1 MKLSEREQKF
11 LEAILEYSEEL
22 AKIDGSRTVKLLRE
36 EGFPVE
42 GLETVKKRTGL
53 APEQDIIPSLK
64 ERGLLEQE
72 TRKEKRTITEPD
84 AYGFQEEEVD
94 YLMLSEE
101 LLEWLSNQK

>member
-11 LEAILEYSEEL
+11 LEAILEYAEEL
-22 AKIDGSRTVKLLRE
+22 ARIDESSPIKLLQD
-36 EGFPVE
+36 EGFPEE

-53 APEQDIIPSLK
+53 ALEQDILPSLK
-64 ERGLLEQE
+64 ERGLLQEE

-94 YLMLSEE
+94 YIVFSEE
-101 LLEWLSNQK
+101 VLDWLRNQN